1 MVNIKRFVDR
11 VSLQEGK
18 NSRDLVLT
26 IAEARGLRDE
36 LLKLLLDVQTQ
47 PRASQPQLDEQLI
60 KVEIIGGKW

>member
-11 VSLQEGK
+11 VALQEGK

-36 LLKLLLDVQTQ
+36 LLKLLLDVQAQ

>member
-11 VSLQEGK
+11 VALQEGK

-36 LLKLLLDVQTQ
+36 LLKLLLDAQAQ
-47 PRASQPQLDEQLI
+47 PRAQAPVVDEQQI
-60 KVEIIGGKW
+60 RVEIIGGKW